1 MKSKTNRFGSS
12 LEGLLHS
19 LYCFSSGDEFE
30 AGGMRFRVSDSAKH
44 ENKKRIST
52 EQKNSM
58 SQRNLIEGNPVL
70 VVVDIQN
77 GDPPQAG
84 VTPIPHMQSDGSW
97 VTNATKLIQGARDA
111 NVPVVF
117 IQEAHRRDLIDFGRE
132 LDGAEG
138 VHLLEGDHGTEIRSE
153 IGMTEDDY
161 FIKKRRYSCFFGTDF
176 ELLMK
181 GLHANTLIFIGGLT
195 DVCVHYSFV
204 DGHQNDYFCRVVED
218 SVTGSSL
225 DSHKASLNAM
235 EYLQTGARRNTAEVL
250 QTFQQ
255 RAEDLGVA
263 ESLGEPQSVLR

>member
-1 MKSKTNRFGSS
+1 MLDGKIT
-12 LEGLLHS
+12 
-19 LYCFSSGDEFE
+19 
-30 AGGMRFRVSDSAKH
+30 
-44 ENKKRIST
+44 KRISA
-52 EQKNSM
+52 EQNTSM
-58 SQRNLIEGNPVL
+58 SPRHLIEGNPVL

-77 GDPPQAG
+77 GDPPTAG
-84 VTPIPHMQSDGSW
+84 VAPIPHMQSDGSW
-97 VTNATKLIQGARDA
+97 VSNATQLIQGARDA
-111 NVPVVF
+111 DVPVVF

-138 VHLLEGDHGTEIRSE
+138 VHLLEGDHGTEIRPE

-181 GLHANTLIFIGGLT
+181 GLDADTLIFIGGLT

-204 DGHQNDYFCRVVED
+204 DGHQHNYFCRVVED

-225 DSHKASLNAM
+225 GAHNASLNAM
-235 EYLQTGARRNTAEVL
+235 EYLQTGARRHTAEVL

-255 RAEDLGVA
+255 RAEHKGVTA
-263 ESLGEPQSVLR
+263 TAVELQSALS

>member
-1 MKSKTNRFGSS
+1 MQ
-12 LEGLLHS
+12 
-19 LYCFSSGDEFE
+19 
-30 AGGMRFRVSDSAKH
+30 FRVSDAAEHESKKFYGAK
-44 ENKKRIST
+44 K
-52 EQKNSM
+52 SM
-58 SQRNLIEGNPVL
+58 SQRHLIEGNPVL

-84 VTPIPHMQSDGSW
+84 VPPIPHMQSDGSW
-97 VTNATKLIQGARDA
+97 VTNATKLIESARES

-138 VHLLEGDHGTEIRSE
+138 VHLLEGDHGTEIRPE
-153 IGMTEDDY
+153 IGMTQDDY

-181 GLHANTLIFIGGLT
+181 GLYADTLIFIGGLT

-204 DGHQNDYFCRVVED
+204 DGHQNNYFCRVVED
-218 SVTGSSL
+218 SVTGSSV
-225 DSHKASLNAM
+225 DAHKASLNAM
-235 EYLQTGARRNTAEVL
+235 EYLQTGARRTTAEVL

-255 RAEDLGVA
+255 RAEGLGATKSPA
-263 ESLGEPQSVLR
+263 ELQSAVS